1 MARDINTAGSSPSE
15 TTAAD
20 TADIGYGDAR
30 QAILEATGREIATK
44 GPRGV
49 VLSEICQRLDVS
61 PALVNY
67 HFGGRDGLLAEAVL
81 HEHRKLVIAMNE
93 LTLAVTTSGEDQ
105 FRQRFAHRFEWTA
118 ANPGFEPML
127 NHTSVIDPSGDVMNS
142 RLQAAIGEV
151 TTLDLRGI
159 TTCIAGMYHDTAL
172 TELITDHD
180 PLYRAEFADITA
192 FVALAAV
199 GALTFATGHH
209 PGSTPLAMQF
219 PALLAD
225 LQSSFMDRLVDSV
238 RCQFAR
244 IA

>member
-1 MARDINTAGSSPSE
+1 MARTPSPS
-15 TTAAD
+15 TPRSD
-20 TADIGYGDAR
+20 GTADAVRSDLGYGDAR
-30 QAILEATGREIATK
+30 LAILEATGREIATK

-49 VLSEICQRLDVS
+49 VLSEICQRLEVS

-81 HEHRKLVIAMNE
+81 HEHRKLVLAMNE
-93 LTLAVTTSGEDQ
+93 LTLAVTSSAEDQ
-105 FRQRFAHRFEWTA
+105 FRQRFAYRFEWTA

-127 NHTSVIDPSGDVMNS
+127 NHTSVIDPSGDIMNS
-142 RLQAAIGEV
+142 RLQGAIGEV
-151 TTLDLRGI
+151 TTLDVRGLA
-159 TTCIAGMYHDTAL
+159 TCIAGIYHDTVL
-172 TELITDHD
+172 TELISDQD

-192 FVALAAV
+192 FVALAAI
-199 GALTFATGHH
+199 GALTFLTGHH

-225 LQSSFMDRLVDSV
+225 LQASFMDRLVDSV

>member
-81 HEHRKLVIAMNE
+81 H
-93 LTLAVTTSGEDQ
+93 
-105 FRQRFAHRFEWTA
+105 
-118 ANPGFEPML
+118 
-127 NHTSVIDPSGDVMNS
+127 
-142 RLQAAIGEV
+142 
-151 TTLDLRGI
+151 
-159 TTCIAGMYHDTAL
+159 
-172 TELITDHD
+172 
-180 PLYRAEFADITA
+180 
-192 FVALAAV
+192 
-199 GALTFATGHH
+199 
-209 PGSTPLAMQF
+209 
-219 PALLAD
+219 
-225 LQSSFMDRLVDSV
+225 
-238 RCQFAR
+238 
-244 IA
+244 